1 VIAEAVLRVE
11 PPEHGMRFDRFLTAR
26 LAAHSRA
33 RLQQL
38 IKQGDAR
45 INGAAG
51 KPGQKLRTGDV
62 VTLIEPPLEPAGS
75 HAEAIPLDIIFEDAE
90 LIVVNKPSGLVV
102 HPGAGHQA
110 GTLVNALL
118 HHCPHL
124 SGIGGQERPGIV
136 HRLDKETSGC
146 VVIAKNDLA
155 HRNLAGQFA
164 ERTVAKIYL
173 ALAVGKFTRKSGRLK
188 TMLGRH
194 PVHRTK
200 MAVVPAGR
208 GRVAETAWRVV
219 SELGTDLSLI
229 ECTLHTGRTHQIRV
243 HLQHLGHPVAGDAV
257 YGKRGRFTRQML
269 HAWRL
274 GFAHPR
280 TGARLIFES
289 PIPDD
294 FVEAGT
300 PRVLP

>member
-1 VIAEAVLRVE
+1 
-11 PPEHGMRFDRFLTAR
+11 MRLDRFLTAR
-26 LAAHSRA
+26 LPAHSRA
-33 RLQQL
+33 RLQQF

-45 INGAAG
+45 INGAMG
-51 KPGQKLRTGDV
+51 KPGQKIRVGDV
-62 VTLIEPPLEPAGS
+62 ITIAEPPLEPAGS
-75 HAEAIPLDIIFEDAE
+75 QPEAIPLAVVFEDAD
-90 LIVVNKPSGLVV
+90 LLVVNKPAGLVV

-118 HHCPHL
+118 HHCVNL
-124 SGIGGQERPGIV
+124 SGIGGEERPGIV

-146 VVIAKNDLA
+146 VVIAKHDAA
-155 HRNLAGQFA
+155 HRNLAEQFA
-164 ERTVAKIYL
+164 ARTVTKIYL
-173 ALAVGKFTRKSGRLK
+173 ALAVGKFARKSGTLK
-188 TMLGRH
+188 TALGRH

-200 MAVVPAGR
+200 MAVVPAAR
-208 GRVAETAWRVV
+208 GRSAETTWRVV
-219 SELGTDLSLI
+219 SEIGGQLSLV

-243 HLQHLGHPVAGDAV
+243 HLKHLGHPVAGDAV
-257 YGKRGRFTRQML
+257 YGTRGGFARQML

-294 FVEAGT
+294 FVEAGA
-300 PRVLP
+300 PRSLP